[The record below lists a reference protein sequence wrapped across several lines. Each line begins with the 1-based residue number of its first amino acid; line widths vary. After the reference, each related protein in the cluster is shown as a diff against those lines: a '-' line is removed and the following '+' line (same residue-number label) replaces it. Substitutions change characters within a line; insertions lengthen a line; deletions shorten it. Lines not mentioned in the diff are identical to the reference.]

1 MRSIFWKRAIKV
13 CVILLGIIKLKF
25 IHEQYIDINPRQI
38 QNPAFGS
45 GAIPHIQLLQQERAA
60 AATHGQ
66 SVGLLHDCQV
76 PGLQEVRGGPLLY

>member
-1 MRSIFWKRAIKV
+1 MGLKGL
-13 CVILLGIIKLKF
+13 CVIFLSIIKLQL
-25 IHEQYIDINPRQI
+25 IHEQNGDISPRQI